1 MARVVMIPTGLAE
14 WHGLPGAFRRLF
26 PEHTFEVLPSAREM
40 EAAPDRYPLDGF
52 TSTRLTDAHEQR
64 PPESARELIAR
75 AAQTALGDTRARV
88 TPADLV
94 IVLDDLEPANADQ
107 PDRVVRVMRAAVAAH
122 LAGLTLDRIRETTA
136 RALCERVS
144 FHLAAPMIE
153 AWFFADPAG
162 LDRAMGAARHA
173 SRANHFTPGSDPED
187 FSVTDPAYA
196 AATEADCPAWITR
209 GRKKGDRPRW
219 LSPSLDRTRHPKAY
233 LQWLCH
239 CPGERSCTG
248 YQERREGVAALSALD
263 WGAVWRVGR
272 AQMPF
277 LFALVADIAEAT
289 GTAPV
294 PGAWLGARAPLTDPF
309 VVREGALLRNV

>member
-14 WHGLPGAFRRLF
+14 WHGLVGAFARLF
-26 PEHTFEVLPSAREM
+26 PGHTFEVLPSAREM

-52 TSTRLTDAHEQR
+52 TSTRLTDAHEKR
-64 PPESARELIAR
+64 PPESALELIAR

-88 TPADLV
+88 APADLV

-107 PDRVVRVMRAAVAAH
+107 PDRVLRVFHAAARAH
-122 LAGLTLDRIRETTA
+122 LAGLTVDRIRQTTA
-136 RALCERVS
+136 DALRERVS

-162 LDRAMGAARHA
+162 LDRAMGAARHT
-173 SRANHFTPGSDPED
+173 SRTNRFIPGSDPED
-187 FSVTDPAYA
+187 FSVADPAYA
-196 AATEADCPAWITR
+196 SATEADCPAWTSR

-239 CPGERSCTG
+239 CPGDRSCTG
-248 YQERREGVAALSALD
+248 YQERVQGAAALRTLD
-263 WGAVWRVGR
+263 WSSVWGMGR

-277 LFALVADIAEAT
+277 LFALIADIAEVT
-289 GTAPV
+289 GTAPA
-294 PGAWLGARAPLTDPF
+294 PGAWPGARAPLTDPF
-309 VVREGALLRNV
+309 VVRAGALLRNV